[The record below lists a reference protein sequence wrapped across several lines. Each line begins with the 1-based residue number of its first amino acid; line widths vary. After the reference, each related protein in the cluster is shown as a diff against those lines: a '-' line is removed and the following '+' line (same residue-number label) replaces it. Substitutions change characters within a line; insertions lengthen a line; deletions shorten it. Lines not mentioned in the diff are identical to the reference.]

1 MSESEVANLIT
12 YINAIDPRVVI
23 DDHKVIVWK
32 RLLSPHIAFSIAQ
45 EMVDIHYRNTNETI
59 MPSDI
64 NSLYQR
70 GRSVPVF
77 TAIEAPAVP
86 VDHEWRKIV
95 AADVKA
101 KLQLDKSK
109 EYETDGI
116 KWDSAMGTGEYATA
130 AGVDVF
136 DEDLIW
142 EANEIPE

>member
-1 MSESEVANLIT
+1 
-12 YINAIDPRVVI
+12 
-23 DDHKVIVWK
+23 
-32 RLLSPHIAFSIAQ
+32 
-45 EMVDIHYRNTNETI
+45 MVDIHYRNTNETI

-86 VDHEWRKIV
+86 IDHEWRKIV

-142 EANEIPE
+142 EAKEIPEM